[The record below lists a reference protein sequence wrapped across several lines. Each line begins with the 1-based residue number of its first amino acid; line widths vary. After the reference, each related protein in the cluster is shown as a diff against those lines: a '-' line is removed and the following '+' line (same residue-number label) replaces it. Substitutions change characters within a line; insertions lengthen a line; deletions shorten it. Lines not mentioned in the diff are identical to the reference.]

1 MIYILFQVNSMDIYL
16 VQKQWFVYISTIRFQ
31 SLWLCSLLFHLHLV
45 NVQLS
50 LPLGSHLPYLAESK
64 FYESTQLICKMNK
77 LYVLKIIE
85 AIEELYD
92 EFTNSGRNMGA
103 SRKKTRSQA
112 IITHFFS
119 LTHAL
124 HTTPMALC
132 APVLPSGEGINILI
146 STNVCSIV

>member
-1 MIYILFQVNSMDIYL
+1 M
-16 VQKQWFVYISTIRFQ
+16 
-31 SLWLCSLLFHLHLV
+31 
-45 NVQLS
+45 
-50 LPLGSHLPYLAESK
+50 SK
-64 FYESTQLICKMNK
+64 I
-77 LYVLKIIE
+77 YVLKIVE

-124 HTTPMALC
+124 HTTPMALIFC
-132 APVLPSGEGINILI
+132 VRRFYLVARVLI
-146 STNVCSIV
+146 S